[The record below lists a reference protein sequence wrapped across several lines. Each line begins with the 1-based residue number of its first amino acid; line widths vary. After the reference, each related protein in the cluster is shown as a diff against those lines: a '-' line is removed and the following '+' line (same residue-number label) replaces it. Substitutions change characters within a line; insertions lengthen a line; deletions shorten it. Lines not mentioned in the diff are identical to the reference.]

1 MAFVGYLLIVL
12 FALGLIIIFGLFI
25 TLLIVAVREAVK
37 NYKLQQQICRQEGA
51 DGDTTIF

>member
-12 FALGLIIIFGLFI
+12 LVLGLIVIFGLFI
-25 TLLIVAVREAVK
+25 TLLIVAVREAIK
-37 NYKLQQQICRQEGA
+37 NYKFQQQMRRQEGA

>member
-25 TLLIVAVREAVK
+25 TLFVVVTREAIK
-37 NYKLQQQICRQEGA
+37 NYKLQQQMRRQKGS
-51 DGDTTIF
+51 DSDTTNL

>member
-12 FALGLIIIFGLFI
+12 FALGLIVIFGLFT

-37 NYKLQQQICRQEGA
+37 NYKRQTAGRRQEA
-51 DGDTTIF
+51 DSDTTSF

>member
-12 FALGLIIIFGLFI
+12 FALGLIIIFVLFI